1 MAVYTRVDDSQLEK
15 FLTAYDV
22 GTAVNFKGIAEGVE
36 NSNYFLDTQDNRYIL
51 TLYEKRV
58 NISDLPFFLSL
69 MDHFA
74 DLGLPSA
81 RPIRARDGEILQEL
95 CGRTAALIAFVPGL
109 SRNIPSIEDCSTMG
123 AMLARA
129 HKAALSFP
137 MSRENDLSLAGW
149 QKLATRCQRADECK
163 TGLTSTINDE
173 ITYLTKHWPD
183 GKNLRSGVIHAD
195 FFPDN
200 VLFSNNG
207 EISGLIDFY
216 FSCNDFFVYDLAIC
230 LNAWC
235 FDANHTFQS
244 DKANAF
250 IASYQS
256 HTSLTKEEIEI
267 LPLMLRGAA
276 IRFLLTR
283 TYDWL
288 NKVEGALV
296 TVKDPTEYYKKLAFH
311 QQNPDAIKL

>member
-195 FFPDN
+195 FFPIM
-200 VLFSNNG
+200 F
-207 EISGLIDFY
+207 
-216 FSCNDFFVYDLAIC
+216 
-230 LNAWC
+230 C
-235 FDANHTFQS
+235 FPIMA
-244 DKANAF
+244 K
-250 IASYQS
+250 YQ
-256 HTSLTKEEIEI
+256 
-267 LPLMLRGAA
+267 
-276 IRFLLTR
+276 
-283 TYDWL
+283 D
-288 NKVEGALV
+288 
-296 TVKDPTEYYKKLAFH
+296 
-311 QQNPDAIKL
+311 